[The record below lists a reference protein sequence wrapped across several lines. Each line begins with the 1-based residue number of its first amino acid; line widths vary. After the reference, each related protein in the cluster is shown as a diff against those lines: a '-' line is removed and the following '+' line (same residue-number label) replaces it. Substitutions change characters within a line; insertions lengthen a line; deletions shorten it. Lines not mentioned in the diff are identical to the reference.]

1 VGWHMAV
8 DDKEQDKPLKRPPP
22 LRQQPPQPLPQ
33 PPPPPPPQYQQPLPP
48 PPPPAPYPMPPATV
62 RTQRSMP
69 PQYQPPPPP
78 PPLVPQPQ
86 QEAPPVKK
94 PLKQTGVEKTQPL
107 PLVGMVVALMAALMG
122 IITAVLSMFN
132 EALSIP
138 LLAVAIAGTN
148 AALIVVA
155 MAIWRLLTRR

>member
-1 VGWHMAV
+1 
-8 DDKEQDKPLKRPPP
+8 
-22 LRQQPPQPLPQ
+22 
-33 PPPPPPPQYQQPLPP
+33 
-48 PPPPAPYPMPPATV
+48 MPPATV
-62 RTQRSMP
+62 RTQRSVPP

-86 QEAPPVKK
+86 QEAPSVRK

>member
-1 VGWHMAV
+1 
-8 DDKEQDKPLKRPPP
+8 
-22 LRQQPPQPLPQ
+22 
-33 PPPPPPPQYQQPLPP
+33 
-48 PPPPAPYPMPPATV
+48 MPPATV
-62 RTQRSMP
+62 RTQRSVPP

-86 QEAPPVKK
+86 QEAPPVRK

>member
-1 VGWHMAV
+1 MAV

-22 LRQQPPQPLPQ
+22 PRQQPPQPLPQ
-33 PPPPPPPQYQQPLPP
+33 PPPPPQYQQPLPP

-62 RTQRSMP
+62 RTQRSVPP
-69 PQYQPPPPP
+69 PQYQPLPPP

-86 QEAPPVKK
+86 QEAPPVRK

>member
-1 VGWHMAV
+1 MAV

-22 LRQQPPQPLPQ
+22 PRQQPPQPLPQ

-62 RTQRSMP
+62 RTQRSVPP
-69 PQYQPPPPP
+69 PQYQPLPPP

-86 QEAPPVKK
+86 QEAPPVRK

>member
-1 VGWHMAV
+1 MAV

-22 LRQQPPQPLPQ
+22 PRQQPPQPLPQ
-33 PPPPPPPQYQQPLPP
+33 PPPPPQYQQPLPP

-62 RTQRSMP
+62 RTQRSVPP
-69 PQYQPPPPP
+69 PQYQPLPPP

-86 QEAPPVKK
+86 QEAPPVRK

-122 IITAVLSMFN
+122 IITAVISMFN

>member
-1 VGWHMAV
+1 M
-8 DDKEQDKPLKRPPP
+8 
-22 LRQQPPQPLPQ
+22 
-33 PPPPPPPQYQQPLPP
+33 
-48 PPPPAPYPMPPATV
+48 
-62 RTQRSMP
+62 
-69 PQYQPPPPP
+69 
-78 PPLVPQPQ
+78 
-86 QEAPPVKK
+86 
-94 PLKQTGVEKTQPL
+94 

-132 EALSIP
+132 ETLSIP

>member
-1 VGWHMAV
+1 MAV

-22 LRQQPPQPLPQ
+22 PRQQPPQPLPQ

-48 PPPPAPYPMPPATV
+48 PPPAPYPMPPATV
-62 RTQRSMP
+62 RTQRTAPP
-69 PQYQPPPPP
+69 PQYQQPLPPQPFTPP
-78 PPLVPQPQ
+78 PQ

-94 PLKQTGVEKTQPL
+94 PLKHTGAERTQPL

-122 IITAVLSMFN
+122 IITAVLSTFN

-148 AALIVVA
+148 AALIIVA